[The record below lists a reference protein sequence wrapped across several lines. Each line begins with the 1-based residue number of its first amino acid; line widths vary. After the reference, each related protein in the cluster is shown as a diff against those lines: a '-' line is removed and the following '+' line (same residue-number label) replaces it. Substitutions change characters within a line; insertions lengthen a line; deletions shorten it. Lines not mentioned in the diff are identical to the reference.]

1 MALSAACPPL
11 PWRPHNVGMAASGDG
26 HRPAGGVT
34 GSSGVQSGDGN
45 VQYNYFGGSRAQVPL
60 ERRLTRVR
68 DLDSP
73 IDVGVHPALAAS
85 EGDPVFPEY
94 VQRDLAPVLGDL
106 VGVSRFVVV
115 IGESTAGK
123 TRLAYEVMRSRLP
136 GHVFIWPT
144 PSELEE
150 ALALALR
157 HRDSVIWLDDLERY
171 LGADGLA
178 PEMLSPVLAAV
189 GHHTVVLATMRTS
202 QRAAYSPR
210 QLAGSRAEEGRSLV
224 LAGRVLELAREVRLD
239 RMWSAPELGRA
250 ARAADSR
257 VARAIERAGEF
268 GVAQYLAAAP
278 ELLRRWQYAR
288 GSRPDGHP
296 RGYALVAA
304 ATDAWRAGYRRG
316 IPLDVLRRLHDIYLR
331 LGTDRYARLES
342 WDEALTWATTAVYS
356 TSSLLL
362 PDGDDC
368 YIAFDYLVDAVD
380 DAVPVAAWEEIVSFA
395 PAEDAID
402 VAWMANSHSRPR
414 IAEAALRK
422 ALDAGYAEAALD
434 FAIMAPAAQEP
445 AVVQA
450 WLERAL
456 SAPGPASPRP
466 EVILELRSQLAWWTG
481 ARFAGSGD
489 PRKARD
495 LALSVVEDS
504 TRILGPRHPITLLA
518 RITLAR
524 QLADLDQPAEA
535 LAIAT
540 DVASTVP
547 DPVQGYDVGRAAQF
561 EVAVATRDCGDLRAV
576 IALYQALVEEL
587 VAEQNMSVDA
597 VANMGH
603 IVDEL
608 SDAELDAQVLAWLEG
623 LFNSLGEVRADL
635 YVRLGWLLAWWTG
648 GREENAGDYA
658 RAGNIAQQVI
668 DDGTEALGPD
678 DGEVLIAKAV
688 LAQQIGKLGDPARAL
703 AIATDV
709 ADTAIRLYG
718 PAHRATVDATTEV
731 KRWGSPADQHPAN

>member
-1 MALSAACPPL
+1 
-11 PWRPHNVGMAASGDG
+11 MAASGDG
-26 HRPAGGVT
+26 QRPHGGVS

-45 VQYNYFGGSRAQVPL
+45 VQHNYFGDSRAQVPL

-73 IDVGVHPALAAS
+73 IDVGVHPALPAS
-85 EGDPVFPEY
+85 EGDSVFPEY
-94 VQRDLAPVLGDL
+94 VQRDLAPMLGDL
-106 VGVSRFVVV
+106 VGVSRFVMV

-123 TRLAYEVMRSRLP
+123 SRLAYEVMRSRLP
-136 GHVFIWPT
+136 DHVFIRPA
-144 PSELEE
+144 PAELEE
-150 ALALALR
+150 ALALALD

-171 LGADGLA
+171 LGADGFA
-178 PEMLSPVLAAV
+178 PEMLSPVLAEA

-210 QLAGSRAEEGRSLV
+210 QFVGPQAEEGRSFV
-224 LAGRVLELAREVRLD
+224 LAGRVLELASEVRLE
-239 RMWSAPELGRA
+239 RMWSASELGRA
-250 ARAADSR
+250 ARTADSR
-257 VARAIERAGEF
+257 LARAVERADEF

-278 ELLRRWQYAR
+278 ELLSRWQDAR
-288 GSRPDGHP
+288 GSHPDGHP
-296 RGYALVAA
+296 RGYALVTA
-304 ATDAWRAGYRRG
+304 ATDARRVGYHRG
-316 IPLDVLRRLHDIYLR
+316 IPLDVLRRLHDTYLR

-342 WDEALTWATTAVYS
+342 WDEALAWATTAAYS

-362 PDGDDC
+362 PDRDDC
-368 YIAFDYLVDAVD
+368 YIAFDYLADAVD
-380 DAVPVAAWEEIVSFA
+380 AAVPVPDIPVAAWEEIVSLA

-402 VAWMANSHSRPR
+402 VAWMANVRGRPR

-434 FAIMAPAAQEP
+434 FAFIAPAAQEP
-445 AVVQA
+445 AVVHA

-456 SAPGPASPRP
+456 SAPSPKP
-466 EVILELRSQLAWWTG
+466 EVMLQLRNQLAWWTG

-504 TRILGPRHPITLLA
+504 TRILGPRHPITLIA

-524 QLADLDQPAEA
+524 QLVELDQPGEA

-547 DPVQGYDVGRAAQF
+547 DPVEGYDVGRTAQF
-561 EVAVATRDCGDLRAV
+561 EVAVATRECGDLRAA
-576 IALYQALVEEL
+576 IALYQALVEET
-587 VAEQNMSVDA
+587 VAEQGMGFVHA
-597 VANMGH
+597 VANMGY

-623 LFNSLGEVRADL
+623 LLSSLGEVRADL
-635 YVRLGWLLAWWTG
+635 YVRLGWITAWWTG
-648 GREENAGDYA
+648 GREEGAGDYA
-658 RAGNIAQQVI
+658 RARDIAQQVV
-668 DDGTEALGPD
+668 DDGTETLGPD
-678 DGEVLIAKAV
+678 DEEILITKAV
-688 LAQQIGKLGDPARAL
+688 LAQQIGKLGDPAHAL

-718 PAHRATVDATTEV
+718 PAHRATVDAMTEV
-731 KRWGSPADQHPAN
+731 KRWGSPADQRPAN

>member
-1 MALSAACPPL
+1 
-11 PWRPHNVGMAASGDG
+11 
-26 HRPAGGVT
+26 
-34 GSSGVQSGDGN
+34 VQSGEGN

-60 ERRLTRVR
+60 ERRLTQVR

-73 IDVGVHPALAAS
+73 IDVGVHPALPAS

-94 VQRDLAPVLGDL
+94 VRRDLAPVLGDL

-136 GHVFIWPT
+136 GHVFIRPT
-144 PSELEE
+144 PAELEE

-178 PEMLSPVLAAV
+178 PEMLSPVLAAA
-189 GHHTVVLATMRTS
+189 GHHTVVLATMRKS
-202 QRAAYSPR
+202 QRAVFSPW
-210 QLAGSRAEEGRSLV
+210 QLAGPRAEEGRSLV

-257 VARAIERAGEF
+257 VARAIERASEF

-278 ELLRRWQYAR
+278 ELLSRWQDAR
-288 GSRPDGHP
+288 GSYPDGNP

-304 ATDAWRAGYRRG
+304 ATDARRAGYHRG
-316 IPLDVLRRLHDIYLR
+316 IPADVLERLHGTYLR

-342 WDEALTWATTAVYS
+342 WDEALSWATTAAYS

-362 PDGDDC
+362 PAGDDC
-368 YIAFDYLVDAVD
+368 YIAFDYLADAVD
-380 DAVPVAAWEEIVSFA
+380 AAVPAPDIPVEAWEEIVSLA

-402 VAWMANSHSRPR
+402 VAWMAYFRSRPR

-434 FAIMAPAAQEP
+434 FATMAPAAQEP

-456 SAPGPASPRP
+456 SAPSTASPKP
-466 EVILELRSQLAWWTG
+466 EVMLQLRNQLAWWTG

-489 PRKARD
+489 PRKAHN
-495 LALSVVEDS
+495 LALSVAEDS
-504 TRILGPRHPITLLA
+504 TRILGPRHPITLIA
-518 RITLAR
+518 RINLAR
-524 QLADLDQPAEA
+524 QLGDLGQPGEA

-547 DPVQGYDVGRAAQF
+547 DPVEGYDVARAAQF
-561 EVAVATRDCGDLRAV
+561 EVAVATRECGDLRAA
-576 IALYQALVEEL
+576 IALYQALVEEA
-587 VAEQNMSVDA
+587 VAEQDTGFVDA
-597 VANMGH
+597 VANMGD

-608 SDAELDAQVLAWLEG
+608 SDAELDARVLAWLEG
-623 LFNSLGEVRADL
+623 LFNSLSEVRADL

-648 GREENAGDYA
+648 GREEGAGDYA
-658 RAGNIAQQVI
+658 RARDIAQQVI
-668 DDGTEALGPD
+668 DDGAEALGPD
-678 DGEVLIAKAV
+678 HEEVLVTKAV

-703 AIATDV
+703 VIATDV
-709 ADTAIRLYG
+709 ADTAMRLYG
-718 PAHRATVDATTEV
+718 PAHRATVDAITEV
-731 KRWGSPADQHPAN
+731 NRWGPPADQHPAN

>member
-1 MALSAACPPL
+1 MALSGGRPLL

-34 GSSGVQSGDGN
+34 GGSGVQFGDGN
-45 VQYNYFGGSRAQVPL
+45 VQYNYFGDSRAQVPL

-73 IDVGVHPALAAS
+73 IDVGVHPALPAS

-106 VGVSRFVVV
+106 VAVSRFVVV

-136 GHVFIWPT
+136 GHAFIRPA
-144 PSELEE
+144 PSEVEE

-157 HRDSVIWLDDLERY
+157 QRDSVIWLDDLERY
-171 LGADGLA
+171 LGAGGLA
-178 PEMLSPVLAAV
+178 PEMLSPVLAAD
-189 GHHTVVLATMRTS
+189 GHHTVLLATMRTS

-210 QLAGSRAEEGRSLV
+210 QLAGPRAEEGRSLV

-257 VARAIERAGEF
+257 VARAIQRAGEF

-278 ELLRRWQYAR
+278 ELLSRWQDAR
-288 GSRPDGHP
+288 GSHPDGNP
-296 RGYALVAA
+296 RGYALVTA
-304 ATDAWRAGYRRG
+304 ATDARRAGYHRG
-316 IPLDVLRRLHDIYLR
+316 IPLDVLRRLHDTYLR

-342 WDEALTWATTAVYS
+342 WDEALTWATTAAYS

-368 YIAFDYLVDAVD
+368 YIAFDYLADAVD
-380 DAVPVAAWEEIVSFA
+380 AAVPVPDIPVAAWEEIVSLA
-395 PAEDAID
+395 PAEDVID
-402 VAWMANSHSRPR
+402 VAWMANFRRRPR

-434 FAIMAPAAQEP
+434 FATMAPAAQEP
-445 AVVQA
+445 AVVLA

-456 SAPGPASPRP
+456 SAPGPASPGP
-466 EVILELRSQLAWWTG
+466 EVMLELRDKLAWWTG
-481 ARFAGSGD
+481 ARFAGSGN

-524 QLADLDQPAEA
+524 QLVNLDQPGEA

-547 DPVQGYDVGRAAQF
+547 DPVEGYDVGRAAQF
-561 EVAVATRDCGDLRAV
+561 EVAVATRECGDLRAA
-576 IALYQALVEEL
+576 IALYQAMVEEL
-587 VAEQNMSVDA
+587 V
-597 VANMGH
+597 
-603 IVDEL
+603 
-608 SDAELDAQVLAWLEG
+608 AWLEG
-623 LFNSLGEVRADL
+623 LFTSLGEVRADL

-648 GREENAGDYA
+648 GREEGAGDYA
-658 RAGNIAQQVI
+658 RARDIAQQVI
-668 DDGTEALGPD
+668 DGGTEALGP
-678 DGEVLIAKAV
+678 GHEEILVTRAV
-688 LAQQIGKLGDPARAL
+688 LAQQIGKLGDPAQAL

-731 KRWGSPADQHPAN
+731 KRWGSPAGQPPAN